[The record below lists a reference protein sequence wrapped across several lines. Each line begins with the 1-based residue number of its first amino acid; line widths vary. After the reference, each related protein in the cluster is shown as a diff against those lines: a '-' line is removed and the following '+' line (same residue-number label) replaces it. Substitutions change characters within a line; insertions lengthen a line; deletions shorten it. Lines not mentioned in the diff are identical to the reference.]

1 MDFDINGRVAPS
13 HYEKILLIILEKLI
27 VYF

>member
-1 MDFDINGRVAPS
+1 MDFDINGIVDLS
-13 HYEKILLIILEKLI
+13 HYEKIGLIIHEKLI